1 MEIFIAQIINAIA
14 LGSIYALLV
23 TGFNLLV
30 VVGGIFP
37 FAYSHIVVLSMYM
50 CWFAMKVTGNSLLA
64 GIFAG
69 IVSGTIF
76 SFLTEPIF
84 RPLAKRQAQLGSFI
98 VAMALALILTEVM
111 AQKLNM
117 GIVISI
123 PQNLQGKEALIKF
136 GAATITVGQIATI
149 IGSIVSFLGFFYLLY
164 RTKQGRAFRAMGQS
178 PFSARIL
185 GIPIVRTRIYSYLIA
200 GLMGGISAIFLA
212 MAIGTA
218 SSSLGDNLALK
229 VMAVAMFAGV
239 GNLGGGLVAA
249 LILGLAEG
257 MVLAY
262 LPGDWSQAIAF
273 GMIMIVVMIKPK
285 GLFGTMV

>member
-1 MEIFIAQIINAIA
+1 MEIFIAQLINAIA

-64 GIFAG
+64 GILAG
-69 IVSGTIF
+69 VFSGTIF
-76 SFLTEPIF
+76 SFITEPIF

-136 GAATITVGQIATI
+136 GAATITAGQIATI
-149 IGSIVSFLGFFYLLY
+149 LGSIASFLGFFYLLY

-178 PFSARIL
+178 PFSARLL
-185 GIPIVRTRIYSYLIA
+185 GIPIVRTRIYSYIIA

-218 SSSLGDNLALK
+218 SSSH
-229 VMAVAMFAGV
+229 
-239 GNLGGGLVAA
+239 
-249 LILGLAEG
+249 
-257 MVLAY
+257 
-262 LPGDWSQAIAF
+262 
-273 GMIMIVVMIKPK
+273 
-285 GLFGTMV
+285 

>member
-1 MEIFIAQIINAIA
+1 MEIFVAQIINAIA

-50 CWFAMKVTGNSLLA
+50 CWFAMKVTGNNLLA
-64 GIFAG
+64 GILAG

-123 PQNLQGKEALIKF
+123 PQNLQGREALIKF
-136 GAATITVGQIATI
+136 GAATITAGQIATI
-149 IGSIVSFLGFFYLLY
+149 VGSIVSFLGFFYLLY

-273 GMIMIVVMIKPK
+273 GMIMIIVMIKPR

>member
-1 MEIFIAQIINAIA
+1 MEIFIAQLINAIA

-64 GIFAG
+64 GILAG
-69 IVSGTIF
+69 VFSGTIF
-76 SFLTEPIF
+76 SFITEPIF

-136 GAATITVGQIATI
+136 GAATITAGQIATI
-149 IGSIVSFLGFFYLLY
+149 LGSIASFLGFFYLLY

-178 PFSARIL
+178 PFSARLL
-185 GIPIVRTRIYSYLIA
+185 GIPIVRTRIYSYIIA

-273 GMIMIVVMIKPK
+273 GMIMIIVMIRPK